1 MKHIHDILIRNISIY
16 ADEGV
21 PAPTAMF
28 CGGDEN
34 HKTEN
39 ITLRGIFLNGEKY
52 APALEAYEF
61 TDNIRIED

>member
-16 ADEGV
+16 ADESV
-21 PAPTAMF
+21 PAPTVMF
-28 CGGDEN
+28 CGGDAQ

-39 ITLRGIFLNGEKY
+39 ITLRVIFLNGEKY
-52 APALEAYEF
+52 TPELEAYEF